1 MQICGQRASRWKFDV
16 ALVPIAFS
24 PLSAKTGLNLL
35 SLIFTINADLNYQR
49 AVEKHRR
56 SRSLSVQR
64 LYKWCSKRL
73 SSNKSSK
80 KGNDPKPETSTM
92 AEVAPAPAAAAPTK
106 GDRLPQSGET
116 VKSDSNKTYNLKKIL
131 GEGGYGTVYEA
142 SDIDSRSYALKAEK
156 WSKTVLKIEIGV
168 LKATNAR
175 SCRHFCTIYD
185 VGRCSPDYMFIV
197 VTLLG
202 PDIARLRNDQPDRK
216 FSIGTALRVG
226 MQTSAAIEE
235 LHRTGFIS
243 RDVKPGNFAIG
254 NKDEDQHRIVYMFD
268 FGLSRRYVDKNFNV
282 LPPRKD
288 PGWRGTTRYGSL
300 QAHQKLD
307 LGRKD
312 DFESWLY
319 MLVEITKGSLP
330 WRMVTDRAKV
340 QDSKTSARTTARAS
354 FFAGCP
360 KQYDKLMDMIDKLAF
375 DSTPPY
381 SDFQKVLLEGCEE
394 NKIPIGSKY
403 DWEGDCTS
411 SIHTSVT
418 KSLDKSPSDQQRAN
432 NQERPTKLDV

>member
-1 MQICGQRASRWKFDV
+1 MNGDFYRSPRHTIDLQQRNFHSNRVAKIGAVVDV
-16 ALVPIAFS
+16 AS
-24 PLSAKTGLNLL
+24 DEPLQLR
-35 SLIFTINADLNYQR
+35 NAER
-49 AVEKHRR
+49 RR
-56 SRSLSVQR
+56 SSSLRRFYNWCKRPFSNTRTHQR
-64 LYKWCSKRL
+64 TYKTIGGRMKDD
-73 SSNKSSK
+73 
-80 KGNDPKPETSTM
+80 G
-92 AEVAPAPAAAAPTK
+92 AQTK
-106 GDRLPQSGET
+106 GDRLPQAGET
-116 VKSDSNKTYNLKKIL
+116 VKSDTNRTYNLKRVL
-131 GEGGYGTVYEA
+131 GEGGYGTVFEA
-142 SDIDSRSYALKAEK
+142 NDCDSRAYALKAEK

-175 SCRHFCTIYD
+175 SCRHFCTLFD
-185 VGRCSPDYMFIV
+185 VGRSSPDYMFIV

-202 PDIARLRNDQPDRK
+202 PDIARLRNEQPERK

-254 NKDEDQHRIVYMFD
+254 NRDEEQHRIVFMFD
-268 FGLSRRYVDKNFNV
+268 FGLSRKYLDKNSNV
-282 LPPRKD
+282 LPARKE

-300 QAHQKLD
+300 QAHQKAD

-312 DFESWLY
+312 DYESWLY

-340 QDSKTSARTTARAS
+340 QETKLSIRTTNRTA

-360 KQYDKLMDMIDKLAF
+360 KQYDRLMEMIDKLAF
-375 DSTPPY
+375 DSCPPY
-381 SDFQKVLLEGCEE
+381 QEFQKILVEACEE
-394 NKIPIGSKY
+394 ARISIGAKY

-418 KSLDKSPSDQQRAN
+418 KSCDKSPSDQQRAN
-432 NQERPTKLDV
+432 AQERPTKLDP